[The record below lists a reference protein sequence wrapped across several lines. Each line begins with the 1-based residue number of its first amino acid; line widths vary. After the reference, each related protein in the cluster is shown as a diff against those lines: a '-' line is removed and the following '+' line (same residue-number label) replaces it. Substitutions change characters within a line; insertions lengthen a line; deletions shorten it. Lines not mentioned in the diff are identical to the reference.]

1 MPSRKI
7 IGHHFTVEGS
17 GVFPFDMLRY
27 DQCYPFDSESVA
39 QLDPARPLREPRQVT
54 LVKSVQYPPT
64 EARWQSFG
72 WRIITASAI
81 TERP

>member
-1 MPSRKI
+1 MGKI
-7 IGHHFTVEGS
+7 TAHHFTVEGC

-39 QLDPARPLREPRQVT
+39 QLAPARPLRESRQVT
-54 LVKSVQYPPT
+54 LVKSTRYPPT

-72 WRIITASAI
+72 WRIIHAAAI
-81 TERP
+81 RE